1 MEEIHARPRRR
12 QRGNRNSGSRRRE
25 LEERI
30 QKRKRQRRRRWCIV
44 SLAVLAVVLAGICV
58 LVRRETMGFRTSVYG
73 TGVACLTPEKAVE
86 KLAETFT
93 ETRVF
98 FVENGETIYEQTLG
112 TMGYAIDQ
120 ALMEQELL
128 SIREEKRK
136 DRSFIEKKGDYQPPY
151 ELIRDEQAL
160 KNALLASHFETGEER
175 VPSVSAY
182 MEYNKE
188 KGVFLIVDDVLGTE
202 IDEEKMISYVE
213 RQLKERLEED
223 LLTSEISIEVSGG
236 YQDAEVRSDNVQ
248 LNSRLEEL
256 NKSLE
261 HYRAASVVYTF
272 GSTEEV
278 LDTDTI
284 LSWLTVTDTDVTM
297 DEEKVR
303 AYIKE
308 LGNNYN
314 TRYVPRYLQASG
326 SGETIEITNN
336 EAGYWID
343 EEGEFEQLME
353 DLESGTEV
361 RREPV
366 YSYAGLGRE
375 GSDDLLGSYIEVDLT
390 RQHLWLYKDG
400 VLITETD
407 IVSGQPTEER
417 ETYRGAYTL
426 AYKASPFTLSSDIY
440 GYEVEVTY
448 WMPFVYGQGLHDASW
463 QGGFGGEL
471 YKTAAG
477 SHGCI
482 NLPVYQ
488 AALIYDTVEEG
499 YPILIY

>member
-1 MEEIHARPRRR
+1 MEEIHAGPRRR
-12 QRGNRNSGSRRRE
+12 QRGNNGSRRRE
-25 LEERI
+25 LEEKI
-30 QKRKRQRRRRWCIV
+30 QKRKRQRRRRWCMM
-44 SLAVLAVVLAGICV
+44 SLAVLVFVLAGSYV

-73 TGVACLTPEKAVE
+73 TGVSCLTPKKAAE
-86 KLAETFT
+86 KLVEVFAETK
-93 ETRVF
+93 VS
-98 FVENGETIYEQTLG
+98 FVENGETIYEQTLE

-120 ALMEQELL
+120 ALLEQELL
-128 SIREEKRK
+128 SVLEEKRK
-136 DRSFIEKKGDYQPPY
+136 DSSFIEKKADYQLPY
-151 ELIRDEQAL
+151 ELIVDEQAL

-182 MEYNKE
+182 MEYNTE
-188 KGVFLIVDDVLGTE
+188 KGAFHIVDDVLGTE
-202 IDEEKMISYVE
+202 INEEKMISYVKG
-213 RQLKERLEED
+213 QLQEQLEED
-223 LLTSEISIEVSGG
+223 LLTSEILIEVSGG
-236 YQDAEVRSDNVQ
+236 YRDAEVRSDDAL

-261 HYRAASVVYTF
+261 HYRSASVVYTF
-272 GSTEEV
+272 GSEEEV

-284 LSWLTVTDTDVTM
+284 LSWLTVTDTDVTI
-297 DEEKVR
+297 DGEKVR

-308 LGNNYN
+308 LGNKYN
-314 TRYVPRYLQASG
+314 TRYVPRYLQTSG

-343 EEGEFEQLME
+343 EAGEFEQLME

-375 GSDDLLGSYIEVDLT
+375 GNDDLLGSYIEVDLT
-390 RQHLWLYKDG
+390 RQHLWLYQGG

-440 GYEVEVTY
+440 GYEVEVAY

-463 QGGFGGEL
+463 QSGFGGEL